1 MVLVNA
7 GKEKLLE
14 LANQSHEHSISIFM
28 PTHRRGKEVLER
40 QDALAFKNHLQTAR
54 QTLEEQSVR
63 PDDIDELMLP
73 LEALLNDPNF
83 WRYQQEGLAAFRS
96 PDYFAVYH
104 SPLPLEENFRLASRF
119 QLRPLLPFVQS
130 FPEYYVLQL
139 TKNGVQLY
147 RADYFSIQAID
158 TTGAMPSGLED
169 ITKYYGF
176 EKELQGL
183 NKGKGGVATMY
194 TSDDLQNKEKNH
206 LLADLFRKVDE
217 GVRSLIGDQHAPLLL
232 ASVDYLQPIYREVNT
247 YPHLVEEGLA
257 GNFEHVQP
265 DELHRKA
272 NELLGDSL
280 EKKRQLRVKQYQDNS
295 GSERV
300 SSDLQLLLEAA
311 ATGRI
316 EALFVGTHAER
327 WGRFD
332 EYSLKTTL
340 HDELRD
346 DSESL
351 IDTVSLLTLRYGG
364 EVYVQEEVKLL
375 ENQEPVLAAGLFRF

>member
-40 QDALAFKNHLQTAR
+40 QDAIAFKNHLQTAR

-63 PDDIDELMLP
+63 PDDIDELMQP
-73 LEALLNDPNF
+73 LEALLDDPNF
-83 WRYQQEGLAAFRS
+83 WRFQHEGLAAFRS
-96 PDYFAVYH
+96 PGYFAVYH
-104 SPLPLEENFRLASRF
+104 SPLPLQENFRLASRF

-130 FPEYYVLQL
+130 FPDYYLLQL
-139 TKNGVQLY
+139 TKNGVMLY
-147 RADYFSIQAID
+147 RANYFSINLVE
-158 TTGAMPSGLED
+158 TEGVMPSDMGE

-183 NKGKGGVATMY
+183 TKGQGGLATMY

-206 LLADLFRKVDE
+206 LLADYFRKVDE
-217 GVRSLIGDQHAPLLL
+217 GIRSLIGDQNVPLVL

-247 YPHLVEEGLA
+247 YPHLVEEGLE
-257 GNFEHVQP
+257 GSFERVQT
-265 DELHRKA
+265 DELHRMA
-272 NELLGDSL
+272 NDLLGDSL
-280 EKKRQLRVKQYQDNS
+280 EEKRQLRIKQYQDNS
-295 GSERV
+295 GSDRV
-300 SSDLQLLLEAA
+300 SDELVQLLEAA

-316 EALFVGTHAER
+316 EALFVGAQAEQ

-332 EYSLKTTL
+332 DSTLTTDL
-340 HDELRD
+340 HDEARE

-351 IDTVSLLTLRYGG
+351 IDTLALLTLRYGG
-364 EVYVQEEVKLL
+364 EVYVQEEVNLL
-375 ENQEPVLAAGLFRF
+375 ENRQPVLAAGLFRF